1 MTLQT
6 QHNTYLYFFILSQSQ
21 FIKIH
26 TEILVVL
33 SICRF
38 VVSWSSE
45 CSVLLLKSTI
55 SHLDLYSSVHS
66 NYLTS
71 LGFLVFKRNSKLS
84 HLPCNLCS
92 YCSLSRVQFFVTP
105 WAAACQAPL
114 SSTVSQSLLTF
125 MSIESV
131 MLSNHVIL
139 YCPFLLL
146 LSMFP
151 SISLFQ
157 WVTSSHQVAQV
168 LELQPQ

>member
-6 QHNTYLYFFILSQSQ
+6 QHNTYLYFFLLSQSR

-26 TEILVVL
+26 TKILVVL

-92 YCSLSRVQFFVTP
+92 YCSVTKSCP
-105 WAAACQAPL
+105 ILCDAMGCSMPG
-114 SSTVSQSLLTF
+114 SSVLHYLPEF
-125 MSIESV
+125 AHI
-131 MLSNHVIL
+131 HV
-139 YCPFLLL
+139 Y
-146 LSMFP
+146 
-151 SISLFQ
+151 
-157 WVTSSHQVAQV
+157 
-168 LELQPQ
+168 